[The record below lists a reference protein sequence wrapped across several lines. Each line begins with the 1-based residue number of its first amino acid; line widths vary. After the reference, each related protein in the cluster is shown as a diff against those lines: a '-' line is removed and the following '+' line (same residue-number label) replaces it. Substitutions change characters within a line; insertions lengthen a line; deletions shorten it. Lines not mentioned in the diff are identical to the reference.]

1 MLIFQIVTKPND
13 KLEGIQ
19 GEVKRSKMLE
29 QYIFNYFRK
38 QWVKNIGVTN
48 ITNLWQDYEKYGVTF
63 RVMWDNCYYNVKSV
77 IKWKDEKEYL

>member
-1 MLIFQIVTKPND
+1 LEIEKRIKSLLLIFQIVTKPND

-29 QYIFNYFRK
+29 KYIFNYFGK

-48 ITNLWQDYEKYGVTF
+48 ITNL
-63 RVMWDNCYYNVKSV
+63 
-77 IKWKDEKEYL
+77 

>member
-38 QWVKNIGVTN
+38 QWVN
-48 ITNLWQDYEKYGVTF
+48 EKYGVTF
-63 RVMWDNCYYNVKSV
+63 RVM
-77 IKWKDEKEYL
+77 